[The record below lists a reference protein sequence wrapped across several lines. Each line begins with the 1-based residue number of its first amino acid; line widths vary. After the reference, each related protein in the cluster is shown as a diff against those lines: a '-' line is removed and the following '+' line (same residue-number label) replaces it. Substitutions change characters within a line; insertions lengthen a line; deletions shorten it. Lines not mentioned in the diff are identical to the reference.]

1 MRDDLKSMN
10 DLIEE
15 AQRAVLKR
23 IIVLAPQSQ
32 HGESARNLAEAYA
45 FLRGKEPGKV
55 GVG

>member
-45 FLRGKEPGKV
+45 CLRGKEPGKV